1 MNPYQTNMVS
11 INVLPDD
18 NSTDPLLGGA
28 DILLVSNDQ
37 SDYYVPS
44 FDVDQIGSFEVT
56 EAFNCF
62 LNGGVSQTLFV
73 EGLPADVST
82 EITLNAFAINL
93 LSFLPQECMA
103 TSDVFA
109 GYEDDILIVKSDQS
123 DYYVP
128 SYNVETL
135 SEMCPGEA
143 YALFLSGSAGMD
155 FTYPSWGLASNHS
168 SDIMDDY
175 KLRTRRSDVALT
187 GESHLVLLTDLTG
200 EVEAGDIL
208 RAYANDKLV
217 GSINIIPEHLDGTYP
232 IDLVAVGGV
241 DFSMYDGPELFG
253 YESGDG
259 VEVRLYSQSQGMELK
274 VSANLD
280 SNVYGNDAELSIGT
294 AVVLN
299 ESATPTSV
307 SLSQNYPNPF
317 NPSTTISYNVEQ
329 SGHVS
334 LNVYDVMGR
343 LVKTL
348 VSEYKQAGNTSG
360 YQVVWD
366 GLDNS
371 GQQVSAGLY
380 IYSLQTQGITM
391 TEKMVLMK

>member
-1 MNPYQTNMVS
+1 MQ
-11 INVLPDD
+11 
-18 NSTDPLLGGA
+18 
-28 DILLVSNDQ
+28 
-37 SDYYVPS
+37 
-44 FDVDQIGSFEVT
+44 
-56 EAFNCF
+56 
-62 LNGGVSQTLFV
+62 V
-73 EGLPADVST
+73 EGFPIPLENPIDLHPFMMNIMPYYPSEGCWT
-82 EITLNAFAINL
+82 
-93 LSFLPQECMA
+93 
-103 TSDVFA
+103 TSEVFA
-109 GYEDDILIVKSDQS
+109 GYEDQILIVKNDES

-135 SEMCPGEA
+135 SEMCPGEG

-232 IDLVAVGGV
+232 IDLVAVGSV

-348 VSEYKQAGNTSG
+348 VNEYKQAGNTSG

>member
-1 MNPYQTNMVS
+1 
-11 INVLPDD
+11 
-18 NSTDPLLGGA
+18 
-28 DILLVSNDQ
+28 
-37 SDYYVPS
+37 
-44 FDVDQIGSFEVT
+44 
-56 EAFNCF
+56 
-62 LNGGVSQTLFV
+62 
-73 EGLPADVST
+73 
-82 EITLNAFAINL
+82 
-93 LSFLPQECMA
+93 MA

-109 GYEDDILIVKSDQS
+109 GYEDQILIVKNDES

-135 SEMCPGEA
+135 SEMCPGEG
-143 YALFLSGSAGMD
+143 YAIFLSSTNGVD

-299 ESATPTSV
+299 ESATPTNV

-366 GLDNS
+366 GIDNS

-380 IYSLQTQGITM
+380 IYSLQTEVITM